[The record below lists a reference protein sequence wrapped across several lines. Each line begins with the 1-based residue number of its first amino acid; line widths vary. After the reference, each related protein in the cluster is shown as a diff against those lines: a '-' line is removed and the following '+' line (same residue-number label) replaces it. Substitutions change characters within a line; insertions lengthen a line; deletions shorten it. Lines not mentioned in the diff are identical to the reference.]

1 MVETYAINTGGLEKF
16 KGLTPKQV
24 GWLTEDYEEVSK
36 MKGVTEEMLQK
47 RMEKLAEALKK
58 NPNMTRKEFDELR
71 NEFRIWTYKY
81 DNNVVPTKKEGKETG
96 DLASALNKYLEE
108 ANVKKEI
115 KENFIKALDEYL
127 EEVSKLK
134 GRKVYLSPE
143 HMEWIWEDYNQFVGK
158 EGVSQDKLNERTGKL
173 IDALIENPNM
183 TKKEFDELRG
193 SVIHPWEVEGVIV
206 KKKPVRLPKKEIEEA
221 EDIAN
226 KIIEAASNGDFETVD
241 KLLPSTGKGWIGGA
255 RGVWVSKDIAI
266 IQSLHNKLSKRGK
279 KIMVDGIYGEETEE
293 AIKALQKWIG
303 VKVDGYY
310 GKEAREGLIAKL
322 KEERKKLEKKEE
334 EGRTKTGKGGE
345 EGRA

>member
-1 MVETYAINTGGLEKF
+1 MVETYAINTERLGKF
-16 KGLTPKQV
+16 KGLTAEQV
-24 GWLTEDYEEVSK
+24 KWLTEDYNEVSK
-36 MKGVTEEMLQK
+36 IKGVTEEMLQK
-47 RMEKLAEALKK
+47 RMERLANALEK
-58 NPNMTRKEFDELR
+58 NPKMTRKEFDELR
-71 NEFRIWTYKY
+71 NKFRIWTY
-81 DNNVVPTKKEGKETG
+81 DNAVPTKEGQKPEIKE
-96 DLASALNKYLEE
+96 DLASALNEYLKE

-115 KENFIKALDEYL
+115 KENFTKALDEYL
-127 EEVSKLK
+127 KEVSKLK
-134 GRKVYLSPE
+134 GRGVYLSPK
-143 HMEWIWEDYNQFVGK
+143 HMEWIWEDYKQFAGK
-158 EGVSQDKLNERTGKL
+158 EGVSQDKLNERTEKL

-241 KLLPSTGKGWIGGA
+241 KLLPSAGKGWIGGA

-266 IQSLHNKLSKRGK
+266 IQSLHNKLSKKGK
-279 KIMVDGIYGEETEE
+279 KIKVDGIYGEETEE

-322 KEERKKLEKKEE
+322 KEEWKKLEKKEKE
-334 EGRTKTGKGGE
+334 EEQKQEKGGE